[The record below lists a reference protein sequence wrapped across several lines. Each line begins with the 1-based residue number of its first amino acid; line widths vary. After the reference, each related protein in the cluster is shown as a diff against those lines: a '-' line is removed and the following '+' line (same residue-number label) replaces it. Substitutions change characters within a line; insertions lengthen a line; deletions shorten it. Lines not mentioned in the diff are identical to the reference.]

1 MTLGKRQSPDS
12 YNPSDLR
19 YPIDCTSQRSD
30 ILLDIA
36 KPPEPIATH
45 VESPGDVE
53 VIDSATQPNS
63 LPEGRPEK
71 VYLLSA
77 DGSSLYLLNTSPTEE
92 LPPPYAP
99 YRCPSASEHETPLQL
114 TRPTNLPSMGTDN
127 PQLLGL
133 VESPSRYHAARRQRA
148 ATTTGAIGG
157 RRSRAS
163 SDGGLREPAF
173 SAGYQTTRHD
183 MARNDQGH
191 HVPMPALHRLQS
203 DVGPSTR
210 GSGVRVDE
218 RTPLLGTS
226 NGNGVVVNAL
236 GINVSSSSR
245 SPHIG
250 GTRSSRSISVTSG
263 TYSNGHPPLYLETDG
278 SGGIIASTS
287 SSSSAQT
294 PSNRVRP
301 SSWRNML
308 RAPSQMNTPTL
319 RVIDTPDG
327 EAIVVTRPKKKRHP
341 VVRYL
346 RPLWSGA
353 HWAALFHLVVLNLP
367 FVSPFFRLKNSS

>member
-1 MTLGKRQSPDS
+1 MTSDHPQPAPYTPSPR
-12 YNPSDLR
+12 LE
-19 YPIDCTSQRSD
+19 RSAAD
-30 ILLDIA
+30 
-36 KPPEPIATH
+36 PTEPING
-45 VESPGDVE
+45 ESHDESFDPTYELDR
-53 VIDSATQPNS
+53 
-63 LPEGRPEK
+63 PESRPEK

-77 DGSSLYLLNTSPTEE
+77 DGSSLYLLSHGTDHE

-99 YRCPSASEHETPLQL
+99 YQRPSGSRQDPPLDL
-114 TRPTNLPSMGTDN
+114 AHLTNLLAMGTDN
-127 PQLLGL
+127 QPLLGL

-148 ATTTGAIGG
+148 ATTTAAVGG

-163 SDGGLREPAF
+163 SDAGLRPGAGDT
-173 SAGYQTTRHD
+173 SAGPAGRHGSAGARHD
-183 MARNDQGH
+183 PG
-191 HVPMPALHRLQS
+191 PGTMPSLHRLQS
-203 DVGPSTR
+203 DLGPSTR
-210 GSGVRVDE
+210 GTQAVRVDE
-218 RTPLLGTS
+218 RTPLLAGGTGS
-226 NGNGVVVNAL
+226 NGMMVNAL
-236 GINVSSSSR
+236 GINVSATSR
-245 SPHIG
+245 SPNG
-250 GTRSSRSISVTSG
+250 LGTRSSRSISVTSA
-263 TYSNGHPPLYLETDG
+263 THLNGHPHPPLYLESDG

-287 SSSSAQT
+287 SSSSTQT
-294 PSNRVRP
+294 PSSRVRP

-367 FVSPFFRLKNSS
+367 FVSHSDRRILAR